1 MTDAPERL
9 RALARRITRLGL
21 GGRLDPETAF
31 IEREDVA
38 QLVLGVARD
47 LERSTTATQRSSAAL
62 PDAAAQRCRRLE
74 AMLARQTREA
84 MRLHRLLAQT
94 SRPRRRAR
102 RRRANTQL
110 PLPLPETNHER

>member
-21 GGRLDPETAF
+21 AGRLDPEAAF

-74 AMLARQTREA
+74 AMLARQTREV

-102 RRRANTQL
+102 QRPANTQL
-110 PLPLPETNHER
+110 PLPLPETKHER